1 MQRTILAAA
10 LLVPVIALA
19 QGQPRGAMVAD
30 QVEAIVTVTKVDK
43 NTRKVTFRGPK
54 GNLATLDVP
63 PEAQN
68 LDRVKPGDRYKMA
81 YAEAVA
87 VTLTRGGQPQ
97 QTSEEQVTLAPKG
110 GNPGG
115 TKVRTQT
122 VSGVID
128 AIDYKNRQIA
138 LRGPKGNTVSLPVSS
153 DVKDFESVKVGDMIT
168 VVYSQAL
175 LLSMVPQEQP
185 KKPAAK
191 KKP

>member
-1 MQRTILAAA
+1 MKRTILAAA
-10 LLVPVIALA
+10 LLVPVLA
-19 QGQPRGAMVAD
+19 FAQSRGTVVAD

-43 NTRKVTFRGPK
+43 KARKVTFRGPK

-97 QTSEEQVTLAPKG
+97 ATSEEKVTLAQKG
-110 GNPGG
+110 ANPGG
-115 TKVRTQT
+115 SKVRTHT
-122 VSGVID
+122 ISGRID

-153 DVKDFESVKVGDMIT
+153 EVKDFDQVKVGDMIT

-175 LLSMVPQEQP
+175 LLSMVPQEEA

>member
-1 MQRTILAAA
+1 MKRTILAAA

-19 QGQPRGAMVAD
+19 QPRGAMVAD

-87 VTLTRGGQPQ
+87 ITLTRGGQPQ
-97 QTSEEQVTLAPKG
+97 ATTEERTTLAAKG
-110 GNPGG
+110 ANPGG
-115 TKVRTQT
+115 SKVRTQT
-122 VSGVID
+122 VSGRID

-153 DVKDFESVKVGDMIT
+153 EVKDFDQVKVGDMIT

-175 LLSMVPQEQP
+175 LLSMVPQEEA

-191 KKP
+191 KKS